1 MTTAGVCKGRTG
13 TQDAR
18 RPASPELYCQT
29 QGFPEESRSDF
40 YASLSLFCKREAKG
54 EIESP
59 TSSCLCLDLTI
70 FTGKKES
77 STAY

>member
-29 QGFPEESRSDF
+29 QGFPEESSSDF
-40 YASLSLFCKREAKG
+40 YASLSFVKG
-54 EIESP
+54 RP
-59 TSSCLCLDLTI
+59 
-70 FTGKKES
+70 KEK
-77 STAY
+77 